1 MEAIANADLSAEVV
15 RGLHEHD
22 LAALGEDLHDL
33 LHGEDGQR
41 TAHLVQQTEQVAA
54 ASVLPHRLLHLL
66 LRHLRHA
73 QNTLDSVL
81 AADRRHIRHISPLSR
96 HHGVHEGQN
105 ASDKEVCKAG
115 EPPPA
120 ANGTAEAHYVLF

>member
-15 RGLHEHD
+15 LGLHEHD

-41 TAHLVQQTEQVAA
+41 AAHRVQQTEQVAA
-54 ASVLPHRLLHLL
+54 ASVLPHRLLHLR

-81 AADRRHIRHISPLSR
+81 TADRRHIRHISPRR
-96 HHGVHEGQN
+96 HVAFHRRLPHH
-105 ASDKEVCKAG
+105 
-115 EPPPA
+115 PPHQR
-120 ANGTAEAHYVLF
+120 TLFLTHPNDPHFSHP